1 MRYLLAVLL
10 SVLSFAAQAK
20 DAEYPAYDRVMAKN
34 EIVCG
39 VYVWPPY
46 VNLDLKTKKFTG
58 LSIELLEKMFA
69 TIDLKVK
76 FQEVIVGAQ
85 VQDINNG
92 RVDAVCT
99 DGPWTMSA
107 AKFVEFSDP
116 YGFNPVYPYVRT
128 DDNRFK
134 TRADLNNKNIKF
146 TGIDGD
152 LSTDLVRRLFPKA
165 ASLGMPNTTDVS
177 QLYMN
182 VETKKADVAIVDPAS
197 FEKYAAKN
205 PNKLKAI
212 FADQPLGV
220 YKSVISVKK
229 GDIKMLGLVNEA
241 IDNALHFGLLD
252 DVMDKYDPAH
262 KKFKR
267 VRKKFE

>member
-1 MRYLLAVLL
+1 MHYLLVLLL
-10 SVLSFAAQAK
+10 SVLSFTAIAA
-20 DAEYPAYDRVMAKN
+20 DNSYPTYDRVMAKN

-46 VNLDLKTKKFTG
+46 VNLDLKTKKFSG
-58 LSIELLEKMFA
+58 LSIELIEKMFA

-76 FQEVIVGAQ
+76 FQEVIVGTQ
-85 VQDINNG
+85 VQDVNNG

-107 AKFVEFSDP
+107 AKFVEFSNP
-116 YGFNPVYPYVRT
+116 YGFNPVYPYVRA

-134 TRADLNNKNIKF
+134 TRADLNYKDVKF

-165 ASLGMPNTTDVS
+165 TLLGMPNTTDVS

-197 FEKYAAKN
+197 FEKYTAKN
-205 PNKLKAI
+205 PDKLKAL
-212 FADQPLGV
+212 FLGSPLGV

-241 IDNALHFGLLD
+241 IDNALHFGVLD
-252 DVMDKYDPAH
+252 EIMDKYDPKH
-262 KKFKR
+262 EKFKR
-267 VRKKFE
+267 VRSKFE